1 MKQPRTIWLIQAL
14 FVTFLWSASKI
25 IMKLGLGLVSP
36 LVLIGSIQLVAFL
49 AVLIYYF
56 IRQPKIKWDY
66 KPSEI
71 QALVLA
77 GLIGYAAAPLFA
89 VVGLK
94 YVTGSTA
101 GLFAGLSSMLVLILG
116 SLILKEQPRTQQ
128 LLGVLLAGVGV
139 YIFLGGGFASGSLF
153 GMLMLLI
160 SEASYALNTV
170 MTRFVVRRPGD
181 ETLSTSLITN
191 GIGAAI
197 LFPLGL
203 LSGGSFAVL
212 GQWQIGLAVLVV
224 GIIFGFAGMMWS
236 ACLDKLRA
244 LEAAIFQNT
253 MLLQIAI
260 LSIIFLGE
268 QLTLHNVL
276 GGIGVL
282 IGAYL
287 VDYQI
292 KSVTPISRHSPA

>member
-1 MKQPRTIWLIQAL
+1 VNQQRSMWLTQAL

-36 LVLIGSIQLVAFL
+36 LVLIGSIQTVAFL
-49 AVLIYYF
+49 AVLTYYL
-56 IRQPKIKWDY
+56 IRRPKINWNF
-66 KPSEI
+66 KPSEV

-94 YVTGSTA
+94 YVTGATA
-101 GLFAGLSSMLVLILG
+101 GLFAGLSSMLVLVLG
-116 SLILKEQPRTQQ
+116 SIILKERPRMQQ
-128 LLGVLLAGVGV
+128 LFGVLLAGVGV
-139 YIFLGGGFASGSLF
+139 YIFLGGGIASGSLF

-191 GIGAAI
+191 AIGAAV
-197 LFPLGL
+197 LLPLGL

-212 GQWQIGLAVLVV
+212 GQWQVGLSVLVV

-236 ACLDKLRA
+236 ACLDKLQA
-244 LEAAIFQNT
+244 LEAAILQNT
-253 MLLQIAI
+253 MLIQIAV
-260 LSIIFLGE
+260 LSIVFLGE

-282 IGAYL
+282 MGAYL

-292 KSVTPISRHSPA
+292 KSVVSVKALSS

>member
-1 MKQPRTIWLIQAL
+1 MNQQRTMWLTQAL

-25 IMKLGLGLVSP
+25 IMKLGLGVVSP
-36 LVLIGSIQLVAFL
+36 FVLIGSIQTVSFL
-49 AVLIYYF
+49 AVLIYYL
-56 IRQPKIKWDY
+56 IRRPKVRWDF

-71 QALVLA
+71 KALVLA

-89 VVGLK
+89 VIGLK
-94 YVTGSTA
+94 YVTGTTA
-101 GLFAGLSSMLVLILG
+101 GLFAGLSSMLVMIFG
-116 SLILKEQPRTQQ
+116 AIILKERPRSQQ
-128 LLGVLLAGVGV
+128 LLGVSLAVVGV
-139 YIFLGGGFASGSLF
+139 YVFLGGGGASGSLF

-170 MTRFVVRRPGD
+170 MTRFVVRKPGD

-191 GIGAAI
+191 AIGAAV
-197 LFPLGL
+197 LLPAGL
-203 LSGGSFAVL
+203 LSGGSVAVL

-224 GIIFGFAGMMWS
+224 GAIFGFAGMMWS
-236 ACLDKLRA
+236 AALDKLQA
-244 LEAAIFQNT
+244 LEAAILQNT
-253 MLLQIAI
+253 MLIQVAV
-260 LSIIFLGE
+260 LSIVFLGE

-287 VDYQI
+287 VDHQI
-292 KSVTPISRHSPA
+292 KSFKVRLSAI